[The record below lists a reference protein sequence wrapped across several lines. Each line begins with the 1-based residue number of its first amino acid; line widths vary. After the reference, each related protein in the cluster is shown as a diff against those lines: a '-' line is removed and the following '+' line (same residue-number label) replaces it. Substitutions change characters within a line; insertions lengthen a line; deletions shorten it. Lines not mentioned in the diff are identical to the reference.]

1 MKTYVKPELFF
12 ESFELSQHI
21 AGCSLQLNVGDAAT
35 CNATGC
41 IEDIYEEGKGTGVKS
56 GWFIDSQICAV
67 EVEAYCYTNGSMNI
81 ATINS

>member
-21 AGCSLQLNVGDAAT
+21 AGCSLQLNNEVQT
-35 CNATGC
+35 CTAS
-41 IEDIYEEGKGTGVKS
+41 GTIFGVTLDGTS
-56 GWFIDSQICAV
+56 ESWFVSEACTAQV
-67 EVEAYCYTNGSMNI
+67 ESYSYTNGSMNV

>member
-12 ESFELSQHI
+12 ESFELAQHI
-21 AGCSLQLNVGDAAT
+21 AGCNLKLLDQDVGN
-35 CNATGC
+35 CNAS
-41 IEDIYEEGKGTGVKS
+41 GTIMGEHLEATAGAPS

>member
-1 MKTYVKPELFF
+1 M
-12 ESFELSQHI
+12 
-21 AGCSLQLNVGDAAT
+21 GDAAT
-35 CNATGC
+35 CNATGW
-41 IEDIYEEGKGTGVKS
+41 IEDLFQKGEGTGVKS